1 MPLTEVT
8 ATDVAHVCSACRSTR
23 RTTLSALKEGQAALA
38 PLAQSPDVLRLPP
51 CECGATE
58 FLVRSPEG
66 EPPHP
71 VPGGLGHL
79 HRLLVDHLHSVLAGT
94 PAPSA
99 ELAQWF
105 PDGLSLPVEPLASS
119 INPAAAVGGGQ

>member
-8 ATDVAHVCSACRSTR
+8 ATDVAHVCSACRGTR
-23 RTTLSALKEGQAALA
+23 RTTLSGLKEGQAALA
-38 PLAQSPDVLRLPP
+38 PLTQAPDVLRLPP

-79 HRLLVDHLHSVLAGT
+79 HRLLVDHLHLVLDGT
-94 PAPSA
+94 PVSSA

-105 PDGLSLPVEPLASS
+105 PDGLRLPVGPLAS
-119 INPAAAVGGGQ
+119 PATSAGGGQ